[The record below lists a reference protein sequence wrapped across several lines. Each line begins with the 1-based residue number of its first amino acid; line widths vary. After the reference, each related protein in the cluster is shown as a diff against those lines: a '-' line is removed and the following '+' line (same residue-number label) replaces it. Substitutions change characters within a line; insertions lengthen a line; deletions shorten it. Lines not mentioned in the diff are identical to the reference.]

1 VLETKK
7 NITNNEIVPGF
18 DDERNDNLKINL
30 HNIDEVNKCLLVSL
44 SGYID
49 TYNSIVFQK
58 QIQKAINAGFV
69 KLIFQCNGF
78 NYVSSTGIGSFTAFL
93 KTVTVQ
99 GGNMVLS
106 EMRPKVYDVF
116 QMLGFSNLFN
126 IRYSLDDSINF
137 FKANKIQEKI
147 PVFPIVISCP
157 ICVKKLKA
165 VKAGRFRCSECK
177 SILAIDGMG
186 TVLLG

>member
-1 VLETKK
+1 M
-7 NITNNEIVPGF
+7 TNNEIVPGF

-30 HNIDEVNKCLLVSL
+30 QYIDGVNKCLLVFL

-69 KLIFQCNGF
+69 KLIFQCNGL

-93 KTVTVQ
+93 KTVTPQ

-106 EMRPKVYDVF
+106 EMHPRVFDVF

-126 IRYSLDDSINF
+126 IRYSLDDSIDF
-137 FKANKIQEKI
+137 FKTNRYQKQTS
-147 PVFPIVISCP
+147 VFPIVISCP
-157 ICVKKLKA
+157 ICIKKLKA
-165 VKAGRFRCSECK
+165 VKSGRFRCSECK
-177 SILAIDGMG
+177 TILAIDGLG
-186 TVLLG
+186 NALLG